1 MELTAHPSSHASD
14 HTFWDRIAERYA
26 RQPIADQAAYQRKL
40 EVSREYFRPDMNVL
54 EFGCGTGGT
63 ALLHAPYVNHIHAT
77 DISPQMIAIAETK
90 RSEVKTQNVQFEV
103 GAVET
108 LSVADGSL
116 DVVLGLS
123 ILHLLEDKE
132 AAIAKVH
139 RMLKPGGVFI
149 SSTACLGDTMKYFKL
164 IAPIGHALGLIPMV
178 KVFTSD
184 HLKTALAAAGFEIE
198 HAWQPGRGKALFVV
212 ARKQMPS

>member
-1 MELTAHPSSHASD
+1 MELTAEPSPK
-14 HTFWDRIAERYA
+14 FWDRIADRYA

-63 ALLHAPYVNHIHAT
+63 ALLHAPYANHIRAT
-77 DISPQMIAIAETK
+77 DISPEMIAIAEAK
-90 RSEVKTQNVQFEV
+90 RLEAKTQNVRFEV

-108 LSVADGSL
+108 LSVPDGSV
-116 DVVLGLS
+116 DAVLGLS
-123 ILHLLEDKE
+123 ILHLLQDKD

-149 SSTACLGDTMKYFKL
+149 SSTACLGDTMKFFKL
-164 IAPIGHALGLIPMV
+164 IAPIGHVLGLIPMV
-178 KVFTSD
+178 KVFTSE
-184 HLKTALAAAGFEIE
+184 HLKTALTTAGFEIE

-212 ARKQMPS
+212 ARKEVPA